1 MSNYIESLKPLVT
14 DLASTLT
21 FAILLAC
28 TNNLTLAT
36 SVSIALGVAQIAV
49 ARLRE
54 RNTSRMQQVGLALI
68 VVLGLLTLYLHDA
81 RFMMAKFTIV
91 HVAIGSVML
100 ERGWMR
106 RYMPKIVTDNLSDA
120 AIVTSGAIWSAL
132 MFALAAAN
140 LYIGL
145 EMSPRVWAT
154 FLAVAPTGA
163 PLTLFALQSLVIRAR
178 VLANIR
184 KRSALQAA

>member
-1 MSNYIESLKPLVT
+1 MSNYIESLKPLVA

-21 FAILLAC
+21 FAILLAW

-36 SVSIALGVAQIAV
+36 GVSIALGVTQIAV
-49 ARLRE
+49 ARLCN
-54 RNTSRMQQVGLALI
+54 RNTSRMQRVSLALI

-120 AIVTSGAIWSAL
+120 AIVTFGAVWSAM

-145 EMSPRVWAT
+145 AMSTRVWVT
-154 FLAVAPTGA
+154 FLAVAPAGA